1 MSRIGKQPIPLPK
14 GVKASFED
22 GILTVTGSGGTLKR
36 AIHPRVRLELNPQE
50 IRVYPRDDS
59 RANRPFWGLTGALVA
74 NMVTGVSEGF
84 TRKLEIEGKGYKVE
98 AKEGRL
104 VFSLGFSHPVEYS
117 LPAGIKAEVEKANR
131 LTLHGA
137 DKETLGQVAANIRRL
152 RPAEPYKGKG
162 IKYAGEVL
170 HRKVGKAGSR

>member
-14 GVKASFED
+14 GVKATFKD
-22 GILTVTGSGGTLKR
+22 GILTVTGTGGTLKR
-36 AIHPRVRLELNPQE
+36 AIHPGVRLELNQHE
-50 IRVYPRDDS
+50 IRVYPRDDN

-74 NMVTGVSEGF
+74 NMVIGVSQGF

-104 VFSLGFSHPVEYS
+104 VFSLGYSHPVEYP
-117 LPAGIKAEVEKANR
+117 LPVGIKAEVEKANR
-131 LTLHGA
+131 LTLQGA

-162 IKYAGEVL
+162 IKYAGEVV